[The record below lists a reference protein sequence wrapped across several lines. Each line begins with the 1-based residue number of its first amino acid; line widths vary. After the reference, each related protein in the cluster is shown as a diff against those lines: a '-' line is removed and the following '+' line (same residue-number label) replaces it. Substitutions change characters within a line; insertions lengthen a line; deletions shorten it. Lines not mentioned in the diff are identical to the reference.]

1 MAQKILG
8 TVVMV
13 NAANNGVT
21 MTKTM
26 EVISEPNADQC
37 TFRSRIGVA
46 NHADMFVLDH
56 GPFSVQAL
64 RAELEKVLEDGYA
77 LQQVN
82 DELLAAPM
90 SIDYVLG
97 RLHIGFMSADDW
109 MALLFGN
116 KERVNVTFDPGHVA
130 PVW

>member
-1 MAQKILG
+1 MEEKILG

-21 MTKTM
+21 MTKSM
-26 EVISEPNADQC
+26 EVIKVPNAEQS
-37 TFRSRIGVA
+37 TFRSRIGA
-46 NHADMFVLDH
+46 GNHADRSICNH
-56 GPFSVQAL
+56 GPFSVQSL
-64 RAELEKVLEDGYA
+64 RAELEKGLEDGYVF
-77 LQQVN
+77 QQIN
-82 DELLAAPM
+82 DEFLVAPM

-109 MALLFGN
+109 MGLLFGN
-116 KERVNVTFDPGHVA
+116 KARLSVTFDPGHVA